1 MLDAIGVYVIRCSGN
16 GGLYVGSASL
26 GVKRRWHIHKSDLKK
41 GKHHNS
47 RMQRAW
53 DKYGE
58 ESFTITV
65 AEVCLPQHCVAQE
78 QVYMDYYRQQVCE
91 RMFNLHPT
99 AGNARGSKRTPEQR
113 ARLSEIA
120 YNIPPEQ
127 RERMRLALK
136 GQKRSEEVKARMR
149 KLRAEKNRFT
159 SEVRQKMSESAKRRR
174 HSPETIEKIRLASSR
189 RMGVPLSE
197 EAKKKIG
204 DANRGRVMSAEQKAK
219 LSEITRN
226 MSDEQ
231 RKKIGDKARGRVD
244 SPETRER
251 RRVSQ
256 TARHARERAAR
267 EAKSE

>member
-16 GGLYVGSASL
+16 DGLYVGSASL

-53 DKYGE
+53 DKYGAE
-58 ESFTITV
+58 TFTVAV

-78 QVYMDYYRQQVCE
+78 QVYMDYYRQQVGE
-91 RMFNLHPT
+91 RMFNLHPV

-127 RERMRLALK
+127 REKMRLALK

-149 KLRAEKNRFT
+149 KLRAEKNMYT
-159 SEVRQKMSESAKRRR
+159 PEVRQRMSEAGKRRKPDPTARAKAAAKRV
-174 HSPETIEKIRLASSR
+174 
-189 RMGVPLSE
+189 GVPLSE
-197 EAKKKIG
+197 ETKKKIG

-219 LSEITRN
+219 LAEITRN
-226 MSDEQ
+226 MPEEQ
-231 RKKIGDKARGRVD
+231 RKKIGDKSRGRVD

-251 RRVSQ
+251 RRISQ

>member
-41 GKHHNS
+41 RKHHNS

-78 QVYMDYYRQQVCE
+78 QVYMDYYRQQVGE

-127 RERMRLALK
+127 REKMRLALK
-136 GQKRSEEVKARMR
+136 GQKRSEEVKARMC
-149 KLRAEKNRFT
+149 KLRAEKNMYT
-159 SEVRQKMSESAKRRR
+159 PEVRQRMSEAGKRRK
-174 HSPETIEKIRLASSR
+174 HSPESIAKRVASR
-189 RMGVPLSE
+189 IGVPLSE
-197 EAKKKIG
+197 EHKKKIG

-219 LSEITRN
+219 LAEITRN
-226 MSDEQ
+226 MPEEQ
-231 RKKIGDKARGRVD
+231 RKKIGDKSRGRVD

-251 RRVSQ
+251 RRISQ